1 MRFARVV
8 FLLAGLYGFATLL
21 PLYALED
28 RIAIDSPPAVT
39 HPEFYYG
46 FIGVALAWQFLFLM
60 IARDPV
66 RLRPAMWAGAVEKL
80 LYGAATVVLHLQ
92 GRLATAGLAFGVVD
106 LALGALFVLAFVLTR
121 PAALPASEGGA
132 AGWRAAS

>member
-8 FLLAGLYGFATLL
+8 FLLAGLYGLATLL
-21 PLYALED
+21 PLYALEG

-46 FIGVALAWQFLFLM
+46 FIGVALAWQLLFLL
-60 IARDPV
+60 IARDPA
-66 RLRPAMWAGAVEKL
+66 RLRPAMLAGVVEKL
-80 LYGAATVVLHLQ
+80 LYGAATVVLHMQ
-92 GRLATAGLAFGVVD
+92 GRLATAGMAFGIVD
-106 LALGALFVLAFVLTR
+106 LALGALFALAFVLTR
-121 PAALPASEGGA
+121 PKALPAAESGA